1 MLVDMYSNLVS
12 YIYKVNTCIAYQS
25 VILLLGLHPA
35 KTETLILTDTCT
47 STFTVALLSIAI
59 QVSINGQ
66 IYEEDVG
73 YTQWDIIQSLQMIKI
88 CHLKQ

>member
-1 MLVDMYSNLVS
+1 MVWPLWKTVWRFLKKLKKHLPYD
-12 YIYKVNTCIAYQS
+12 S

-66 IYEEDVG
+66 IYEEMLG
-73 YTQWDIIQSLQMIKI
+73 WRK
-88 CHLKQ
+88 H